1 MSLPES
7 LLSNVTPV
15 GECKPTKKK
24 TVWSEA
30 MTAGEPKTQ
39 RVPKKGT
46 PWFLL
51 VGETWVTKTA
61 NSFSNIPPLKGCPKI
76 RSINVC
82 DFLSYRMIPGISNI
96 SHEEFLDL
104 DSMTT
109 SFGPQKIGTK
119 TYHTLHPRF
128 LSKQPNIRS
137 EKNTPILQPCWWSCS
152 SNVKRK
158 CSICDA
164 NSSLFLHQIMDQSA
178 PQQIIISHHL
188 SWTAMSFSQQ
198 SQPTRFLLSHQPGE
212 TIYMY
217 ELVLQFNGRPQ
228 RSSTAGAAGQG
239 PWLLERR
246 EPSGQISPR
255 LRFGSCPLQHQNSIL
270 N

>member
-1 MSLPES
+1 
-7 LLSNVTPV
+7 
-15 GECKPTKKK
+15 
-24 TVWSEA
+24 
-30 MTAGEPKTQ
+30 
-39 RVPKKGT
+39 
-46 PWFLL
+46 
-51 VGETWVTKTA
+51 
-61 NSFSNIPPLKGCPKI
+61 
-76 RSINVC
+76 
-82 DFLSYRMIPGISNI
+82 
-96 SHEEFLDL
+96 
-104 DSMTT
+104 MTT

-239 PWLLERR
+239 PWLEWKGASLLD
-246 EPSGQISPR
+246 R
-255 LRFGSCPLQHQNSIL
+255 LVHGYVFSELSLATPKFNPELSENMWKLHKETKKKSCDFGG
-270 N
+270 